1 MGKGKSIR
9 GHVEELA
16 RQRREAERIRLR
28 ARIITVKGLVAEYSG
43 KTIENVLQTLE
54 AVYDYK
60 FGKD

>member
-1 MGKGKSIR
+1 MGKGNSGR
-9 GHVEELA
+9 RMMEA
-16 RQRREAERIRLR
+16 DRRREAERVRLR

-43 KTIENVLQTLE
+43 KTIENVLQALE

>member
-1 MGKGKSIR
+1 MGKGNSGR
-9 GHVEELA
+9 RMMEA
-16 RQRREAERIRLR
+16 DRRREAERIRLR

-43 KTIENVLQTLE
+43 KTIENVLQALE

>member
-1 MGKGKSIR
+1 MEADR
-9 GHVEELA
+9 
-16 RQRREAERIRLR
+16 RREAERVRLR

-43 KTIENVLQTLE
+43 KTIDNVLQALE

>member
-1 MGKGKSIR
+1 MGKGNSGR
-9 GHVEELA
+9 RMMEA
-16 RQRREAERIRLR
+16 DRRREAERVRLR

-43 KTIENVLQTLE
+43 KTIDNVLQALE